1 MVHAEIT
8 STVHVQGHHRNTPL
22 QERRNVGGH
31 APRIRQAC
39 PQSLPQKGVHRSQ
52 HRSGCCAARETK
64 ALGSKRTRI
73 GLESHDV
80 PPQLGDVR
88 IPITL
93 GSTTAP
99 FFMGPKDATDSASR
113 LEAELLHPA
122 HRFPGRHTTTAVILG
137 PLTHIP

>member
-8 STVHVQGHHRNTPL
+8 SPVHVQGHYRNTPL

-31 APRIRQAC
+31 SPRIRQTRT
-39 PQSLPQKGVHRSQ
+39 QSLPQKGVHRCQ

-64 ALGSKRTRI
+64 TLGSECTGI
-73 GLESHDV
+73 GLESDDV
-80 PPQLGDVR
+80 PSQLGDVR

-99 FFMGPKDATDSASR
+99 FFMGP
-113 LEAELLHPA
+113 
-122 HRFPGRHTTTAVILG
+122 
-137 PLTHIP
+137 